1 MRPLV
6 QGPKDVL
13 AGLIYVAFGA
23 VMLWVALGYRMGTA
37 SGMGPGY
44 FPRVLAVTMI
54 VLGLASLLRGFLV
67 RGKTPGGIAWKALVL
82 VLGAPV
88 LFGLLLERAG
98 LIVAL
103 ITLVLVSA
111 AASKAFRF
119 DARALLG
126 LLALIA
132 FCVLT
137 FVKGLG
143 VPMPVLGSWL
153 EPLAV
158 LVPWLR

>member
-44 FPRVLAVTMI
+44 FPRVLAVIMI
-54 VLGLASLLRGFLV
+54 VLGLASLVRGLLV
-67 RGKTPGGIAWKALVL
+67 RGEAPEGIAWKPLVL
-82 VLGAPV
+82 VLGSTV

-103 ITLVLVSA
+103 AALVLVSA
-111 AASKAFRF
+111 AASKAFRV
-119 DARALLG
+119 DWRALLG

-132 FCVLT
+132 FCILC
-137 FVKGLG
+137 FVRGLG

-153 EPLAV
+153 EPLV
-158 LVPWLR
+158 PLVPWLR